1 MQAVPSC
8 SAVEWRQERV
18 QVSIQIVASP
28 AGGIRRG
35 PSPSP
40 APVRALLM
48 EFYIM
53 EKIELF
59 HP

>member
-1 MQAVPSC
+1 MQAVPSGPTM
-8 SAVEWRQERV
+8 EWKQESVRV
-18 QVSIQIVASP
+18 STQIVASP
-28 AGGIRRG
+28 VGGIRRG